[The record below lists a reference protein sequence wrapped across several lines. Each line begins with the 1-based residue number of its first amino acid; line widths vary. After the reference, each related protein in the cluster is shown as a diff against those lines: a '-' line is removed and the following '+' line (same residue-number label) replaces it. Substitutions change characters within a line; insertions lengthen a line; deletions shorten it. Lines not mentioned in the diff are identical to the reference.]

1 MAQEIY
7 KNPHTLSLNNTS
19 CTRRTAVL
27 AGLIAGASLVA
38 GTGLLVGC
46 SSGAGDGTSGADG
59 SSDGSA
65 GGSGSSATSAKDK
78 SAAWILQEEGKLKVS
93 AWLDYMPFEG
103 ESGFKTVGFSYDL
116 MEEIAANLGL
126 ELEYLSSTSQER
138 AIAAVLDG
146 SKVDIAVS
154 SLLPSDVE
162 KAGALA
168 TNAYLELGLAV
179 VANKKSEFDGLDS
192 LTGKT
197 LGIVP
202 GTMYETWAR
211 GTLSDCTFVECEDWT
226 FLYAA
231 LQAEN
236 VDSIVSSL
244 EVAKY
249 FLRLEL
255 TSAEIIHSEDYD
267 EKFVMALA
275 PENTALCDAI
285 NNALADLKENGTYQ
299 ALYDEWFNT
308 TSVDT
313 TTESRTPE
321 QGAPGYAKGA

>member
-1 MAQEIY
+1 MAQKIY
-7 KNPHTLSLNNTS
+7 KNPHTLSPNSTS

-38 GTGLLVGC
+38 GTGLLAGC
-46 SSGAGDGTSGADG
+46 SSGSGGASSSGTSSSIG
-59 SSDGSA
+59 S
-65 GGSGSSATSAKDK
+65 GSGSSTSSYKDQ

-93 AWLDYMPFEG
+93 AWLEYMPFEG
-103 ESGFKTVGFSYDL
+103 ESGFKTVGFTYDL
-116 MEEIAANLGL
+116 MEEIAAELGL

-162 KAGALA
+162 NAGALA
-168 TNAYLELGLAV
+168 TDAYIELGLAV
-179 VANKKSEFDGLDS
+179 VANKKSEFDGLDN
-192 LTGKT
+192 LAGKT

-211 GTLSDCTFVECEDWT
+211 ENLSDCTFVECEDWT
-226 FLYAA
+226 FLYAS

-255 TSAEIIHSEDYD
+255 TSAEIIHSENYD

-275 PENTALCDAI
+275 PGNTSLRDAI
-285 NNALADLKENGTYQ
+285 NSALADLKENGTYQ